1 MTRLR
6 LTHSRGS
13 RYLATHV
20 TFGKSRFM
28 WMPGATCH
36 QPTLVATGLGYT
48 MAMLDSEGHP
58 STTRND
64 SAKSLAE
71 AQSKF
76 LK

>member
-6 LTHSRGS
+6 LTHARDG

-28 WMPGATCH
+28 WMPGATRH
-36 QPTLVATGLGYT
+36 QPTLVAGLGCI
-48 MAMLDSEGHP
+48 MAMLDAEGHP
-58 STTRND
+58 GITRND

>member
-6 LTHSRGS
+6 LTHSRDG

-28 WMPGATCH
+28 WMPGAILH
-36 QPTLVATGLGYT
+36 QPTLVATGLGCI
-48 MAMLDSEGHP
+48 MAMLDAEGHP
-58 STTRND
+58 SIIRND
-64 SAKSLAE
+64 SAKSLAK